1 MEIVN
6 TVLPKPKTPV
16 TSSLLEAKKKR
27 TKGKF
32 ILFNILL
39 LVKRII
45 SSILEKI
52 SLLDDL
58 NIPFV
63 CLYLRNNQGFE
74 GATYS
79 AAEILQSE
87 KFSELRQE
95 FINMN
100 RKTLDDEHEGTLK
113 GNVINYILIEIES

>member
-1 MEIVN
+1 
-6 TVLPKPKTPV
+6 LPNPKTPA
-16 TSSLLEAKKKR
+16 TFSSLEAKKKK
-27 TKGKF
+27 TKGK
-32 ILFNILL
+32 LFLYNNLL

-58 NIPFV
+58 DIPFV

-87 KFSELRQE
+87 KFLELRQE

-100 RKTLDDEHEGTLK
+100 RKTLDDEHEGTLVEIHK
-113 GNVINYILIEIES
+113 VILL

>member
-1 MEIVN
+1 MN

-16 TSSLLEAKKKR
+16 TSSLLEAKKNR

-100 RKTLDDEHEGTLK
+100 RKTLDDEHEGTLD
-113 GNVINYILIEIES
+113 EIHKVM